1 MVRVIGGRDGERD
14 FLGGERG
21 GGFVAEVEG
30 DFAEGGAEGGG
41 GRAGGAEDGEFMGQD
56 GVLGHVDVGAVG
68 GGEGGFYFRW
78 SFGEGVF
85 AAVGGGCHC

>member
-1 MVRVIGGRDGERD
+1 VVRVISGWDGERD

-41 GRAGGAEDGEFMGQD
+41 
-56 GVLGHVDVGAVG
+56 
-68 GGEGGFYFRW
+68 
-78 SFGEGVF
+78 
-85 AAVGGGCHC
+85 